1 MLNERKLTKAELDT
15 REDVIMNM
23 KKNKRSLVKQYGKDA
38 ENVMYGRA
46 TNIAKNK
53 HKKSEKMNK
62 SNLKEMIKSLVKEND
77 FSEDELAKLAKKLG
91 VSLDKAKKLAAVKE
105 AEMPSSIAM
114 KYNKEVKNAATMAKA
129 LLDVYNQLQDKEQID
144 MSKNQQ
150 FSIALSKL
158 KDLASKAGEETE
170 ETVDEGTCGYDQDAK
185 TGKKFNT
192 PGGLTEL
199 IKQALS
205 KPLNEKDE
213 DQDNDGDND
222 FDDVKIA
229 RMVASGMSKEDAL
242 KKVQKEIKSD
252 VDNMFKAGVASGKN
266 LKMSEDIDLG
276 HQDDEPGMLKADL
289 YRIGKYAMELYKI
302 MDGLDDGG
310 EVDFPHWWQ
319 SKISKAKSML
329 VSAKHYLDF
338 ELKEPQIDAM
348 VGVASEEGVIDEKKE
363 PLKEYTM
370 HGGDYRDS
378 YANRPAD
385 DDLTTP
391 DNYEEFEELFPKAS
405 KSRIL
410 MDPARNKE
418 YEKHKEWTRES
429 QFNNVFVHVQYHIA
443 QHGPMNDE
451 YFIHQTQY
459 YNGNYKDFRNPRMTE
474 LYIVKNRD
482 TKDEV
487 RLGTYLVDTDDYID
501 DLKQLNTK
509 DRVSENVNE
518 KLESKYGKEGPLDFE
533 ATKKVAEKLAVAL
546 EAETGKPVEVNMTTL
561 EPNSFDLNLNGIKYD
576 GGSYNI
582 YDDGSV
588 RNMAMGGRKY
598 GELDFSVEQFFDG
611 IKQAHDHQKVSPG
624 GLEEAKKDKSLS
636 KSEKKNLK
644 KISSDLKK
652 SVKAHDNQAKKI
664 DSIVKEVMSKV
675 VIKSQIKTINKQID
689 TETGGD
695 GEPLTDE
702 TLQALEQELARLE
715 AML

>member
-1 MLNERKLTKAELDT
+1 MLNERKLTKAELDK
-15 REDVIMNM
+15 REDIVMKM

-38 ENVMYGRA
+38 EAVMYGRA
-46 TNIAKNK
+46 TNIAKG
-53 HKKSEKMNK
+53 KKKKKMK
-62 SNLKEMIKSLVKEND
+62 ESDLKEIIKSLV
-77 FSEDELAKLAKKLG
+77 
-91 VSLDKAKKLAAVKE
+91 VKE

-114 KYNKEVKNAATMAKA
+114 KYNKEVKNASTMAKA
-129 LLDVYNQLQDKEQID
+129 LLDIYNQLQDKEQID

-150 FSIALSKL
+150 FSIVLSKL

-170 ETVDEGTCGYDQDAK
+170 ETVDEGTCGYNEDVK
-185 TGKKFNT
+185 TGRKFNT

-199 IKQALS
+199 IKQVLS
-205 KPLNEKDE
+205 KPIGEKMDPVGKEDE
-213 DQDNDGDND
+213 DINNDGKVDKT
-222 FDDVKIA
+222 DDYLMNKRKAI
-229 RMVASGMSKEDAL
+229 
-242 KKVQKEIKSD
+242 KKAMQKEIASTAASLMKTGLE
-252 VDNMFKAGVASGKN
+252 AGLAKKDQAAGMMK
-266 LKMSEDIDLG
+266 EDDLDLG
-276 HQDDEPGMLKADL
+276 HQDDEPGMLKSDL

-319 SKISKAKSML
+319 SKIIKAKSML

-338 ELKEPQIDAM
+338 QLKEPQIDAM
-348 VGVASEEGVIDEKKE
+348 VGVASKEGVIDEKKE

-378 YANRPAD
+378 YANRPAKEN
-385 DDLTTP
+385 LTTP
-391 DNYEEFEELFPKAS
+391 DNYEEFEELFPKGAA
-405 KSRIL
+405 SRIL
-410 MDPARNKE
+410 MDSTRNKE
-418 YEKHKEWTRES
+418 YEKHKEWTRQS
-429 QFNNVFVHVQYHIA
+429 QYNNVFVHVQY
-443 QHGPMNDE
+443 DE
-451 YFIHQTQY
+451 LEYGDDDYFVHQTQY
-459 YNGNYKDFRNPRMTE
+459 YNSNYKDFRNPRMTE

-487 RLGTYLVDTDDYID
+487 RLGTYLVATDEYIID
-501 DLKQLNTK
+501 IKK
-509 DRVSENVNE
+509 RVSENVDE
-518 KLESKYGKEGPLDFE
+518 AIGSRYGKEGPLDFE

-546 EAETGKPVEVNMTTL
+546 EAETGKPAEVNMTTL

-588 RNMAMGGRKY
+588 RNMAIGGRKY
-598 GELDFSVEQFFDG
+598 GEIDFSVEQFFDG

-624 GLEEAKKDKSLS
+624 GLEEAKKDKPLS
-636 KSEKKNLK
+636 KSEKNKLK
-644 KISSDLKK
+644 QIAKQLKK
-652 SVKAHDNQAKKI
+652 SVKAHDDQAKKI
-664 DSIVKEVMSKV
+664 QKIVKEAMSKAA
-675 VIKSQIKTINKQID
+675 IKSQIKTINKQID

-702 TLQALEQELARLE
+702 TLQALEQELERLE

>member
-105 AEMPSSIAM
+105 TEMPTSTAM

-150 FSIALSKL
+150 FSIALGKL

-170 ETVDEGTCGYDQDAK
+170 ETVDEGTCGYNQDAN
-185 TGKKFNT
+185 TGEKFNT

-199 IKQALS
+199 IKQVLS
-205 KPLNEKDE
+205 KPIGEKMDPVGKEDE
-213 DQDNDGDND
+213 DINNDGKVDKT
-222 FDDVKIA
+222 DDYLMNKRKAI
-229 RMVASGMSKEDAL
+229 SKSTQKEDL
-242 KKVQKEIKSD
+242 
-252 VDNMFKAGVASGKN
+252 
-266 LKMSEDIDLG
+266 DLG

-385 DDLTTP
+385 EELTTP
-391 DNYEEFEELFPKAS
+391 DNYEEFEELFPKGSA
-405 KSRIL
+405 SRIL
-410 MDPARNKE
+410 MDPAKNKE

-429 QFNNVFVHVQYHIA
+429 QYNNTFVHVQYHEIE
-443 QHGPMNDE
+443 HDGHN
-451 YFIHQTQY
+451 YFVHQTQY
-459 YNGNYKDFRNPRMTE
+459 YNHNYKDFRSPGVTE
-474 LYIVKNRD
+474 LYIVKDRD
-482 TKDEV
+482 SKEEV
-487 RLGTYLVDTDDYID
+487 KLGTYLVDTGEYIK
-501 DLKQLNTK
+501 DLKNLEINK
-509 DRVSENVNE
+509 KVSENVNE

-546 EAETGKPVEVNMTTL
+546 EAETGKSVEVNMTTL
-561 EPNSFDLNLNGIKYD
+561 DANSFDLNLNGIKYD

-588 RNMAMGGRKY
+588 RNMAVGGRKY
-598 GELDFSVEQFFDG
+598 GEIDFSVEQFFDG
-611 IKQAHDHQKVSPG
+611 IKQAHDHQGVKPTS
-624 GLEEAKKDKSLS
+624 GLGEAKKDKSLS

-652 SVKAHDNQAKKI
+652 SVRAHDTQAKKI

-675 VIKSQIKTINKQID
+675 AVKSQIKTINKQID

-702 TLQALEQELARLE
+702 TLQALEQELSRLE

>member
-1 MLNERKLTKAELDT
+1 MLNEQLTKAELKD
-15 REDVIMNM
+15 REDIIMNM

-46 TNIAKNK
+46 TNIVKNK
-53 HKKSEKMNK
+53 RKKSKKMNK
-62 SNLKEMIKSLVKEND
+62 SNLKEIIKSLVKEGD
-77 FSEDELAKLAKKLG
+77 FTEEDIQKLAKKLG
-91 VSLDKAKKLAAVKE
+91 VSLEKAKKLTSVKE
-105 AEMPSSIAM
+105 EELPAAIAL
-114 KYNKEVKNAATMAKA
+114 KVNKEVKSAPTMAKA
-129 LLDVYNQLQDKEQID
+129 ILDFYNQIQDKEQVD
-144 MSKNQQ
+144 FSQNAQ
-150 FSIALSKL
+150 FNIILGKL
-158 KDLASKAGEETE
+158 KDLSDKVESEEE
-170 ETVDEGTCGYDQDAK
+170 EIEEGTCGY
-185 TGKKFNT
+185 T
-192 PGGLTEL
+192 PDGEPRSKPASSNLTEL
-199 IKQALS
+199 IKQVLS
-205 KPLNEKDE
+205 QPISEKKKDH
-213 DQDNDGDND
+213 DGDGD
-222 FDDVKIA
+222 IDSDDYLAA
-229 RMVASGMSKEDAL
+229 RDKAI
-242 KKVQKEIKSD
+242 KKSMQK
-252 VDNMFKAGVASGKN
+252 
-266 LKMSEDIDLG
+266 EDIDLG
-276 HQDDEPGMLKADL
+276 HQDNEPGMLQADL
-289 YRIGKYAMELYKI
+289 YRIGKYAMELYKM
-302 MDGLDDGG
+302 MDDLEGMG
-310 EVDFPHWWQ
+310 EVDLPHWWQ
-319 SKISKAKSML
+319 SKISKAKSMI

-338 ELKEPQIDAM
+338 ELKEPQIDAI
-348 VGVASEEGVIDEKKE
+348 VSVASEEGVIDEKKE

-429 QFNNVFVHVQYHIA
+429 QFNNTFVHVQYHIA

-459 YNGNYKDFRNPRMTE
+459 YNSNYKDFRNPRMTE

-487 RLGTYLVDTDDYID
+487 RLGTYLVDTDDYIK
-501 DLKQLNTK
+501 DLNNLNIK
-509 DRVSENVNE
+509 KRASENVNE
-518 KLESKYGKEGPLDFE
+518 AIGSKYGKEGPLDFE

-561 EPNSFDLNLNGIKYD
+561 EPNSFDLNLNGVEYD

-582 YDDGSV
+582 YDNGAV

-624 GLEEAKKDKSLS
+624 GLEEAKKDKPLT

-644 KISSDLKK
+644 KISGELKK
-652 SVKAHDNQAKKI
+652 SVRAHDNQAKKI
-664 DSIVKEVMSKV
+664 DKIVKEVMSKAA
-675 VIKSQIKTINKQID
+675 IKSQIKTINKQID

-702 TLQALEQELARLE
+702 TLQALEQELERLE

>member
-1 MLNERKLTKAELDT
+1 MLNERKLTKAELDK
-15 REDVIMNM
+15 REEIIMNM
-23 KKNKRSLVKQYGKDA
+23 KKNKRSLVKKYGDKA
-38 ENVMYGRA
+38 EQVMYGRA
-46 TNIAKNK
+46 TAMAKK
-53 HKKSEKMNK
+53 AVKEMKR
-62 SNLKEMIKSLVKEND
+62 SNLKEIIKSIIKEGD
-77 FSEDELAKLAKKLG
+77 FTEDEIQKLAKKLG
-91 VSLDKAKKLAAVKE
+91 VSLEKAKKLASVEE
-105 AEMPSSIAM
+105 AEMPTSIAM

-129 LLDVYNQLQDKEQID
+129 LLDIYNQLQDKEQID

-150 FSIALSKL
+150 FSIVLSKL

-170 ETVDEGTCGYDQDAK
+170 ETVDEGTCGYTPD
-185 TGKKFNT
+185 GKPRNKPASST
-192 PGGLTEL
+192 LTEL
-199 IKQALS
+199 IKQVLS
-205 KPLNEKDE
+205 QPISEKKKDH
-213 DQDNDGDND
+213 DGDGD
-222 FDDVKIA
+222 IDSDDYLAA
-229 RMVASGMSKEDAL
+229 RDKAI
-242 KKVQKEIKSD
+242 KKAIKKEIIDKSTVQD
-252 VDNMFKAGVASGKN
+252 IVKTSFKDGSNIKVE
-266 LKMSEDIDLG
+266 EDIDLG
-276 HQDDEPGMLKADL
+276 HQDNEPGMLQADL
-289 YRIGKYAMELYKI
+289 YRIGKYAMELYKM
-302 MDGLDDGG
+302 MDDLEGMG
-310 EVDFPHWWQ
+310 EVDLPHWWQ
-319 SKISKAKSML
+319 SKISKAKSMI

-338 ELKEPQIDAM
+338 ELKEPQIDAI
-348 VGVASEEGVIDEKKE
+348 VSVASEEGVIDEKKE

-429 QFNNVFVHVQYHIA
+429 QFNNTFVHVQYHIA

-459 YNGNYKDFRNPRMTE
+459 YNSNYKDFRNPRMTE

-487 RLGTYLVDTDDYID
+487 RLGTYLVDTDDYIK
-501 DLKQLNTK
+501 DLNNLNIGK
-509 DRVSENVNE
+509 RVSENVNE
-518 KLESKYGKEGPLDFE
+518 AIGSKYGKEGPLDFE

-561 EPNSFDLNLNGIKYD
+561 EPNSFDLNLNGVEYD

-582 YDDGSV
+582 YDNGAV

-624 GLEEAKKDKSLS
+624 GLEEAKKDKPLT

-644 KISSDLKK
+644 KISGELKK
-652 SVKAHDNQAKKI
+652 SVRAHDNQAKKI
-664 DSIVKEVMSKV
+664 DKIVKEVMSKAA
-675 VIKSQIKTINKQID
+675 IKSQIKTINKQID

-702 TLQALEQELARLE
+702 TLQALEQELERLE